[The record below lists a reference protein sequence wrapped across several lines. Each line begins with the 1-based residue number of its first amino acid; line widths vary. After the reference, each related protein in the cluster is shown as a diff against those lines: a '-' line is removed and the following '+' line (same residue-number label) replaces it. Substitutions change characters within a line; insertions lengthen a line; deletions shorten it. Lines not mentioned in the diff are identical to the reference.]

1 MQRRYSA
8 IDLRGYPSDLFISV
22 CTVVSIH
29 SFHPDDT
36 LQGVMIESIRQ
47 LNRIP
52 KGTDVIFARGGT
64 SKRNRKFLESKKIS
78 VLSRP
83 YPLDSVQA
91 RLAAEHHVGLE
102 LCFHEIAR
110 LSGYVRARVL
120 TSLQQTIALAQKYHA
135 PLVITSGSSSPHEV
149 KSPRTLVAFGK
160 ILGLTYP
167 EAKAALWNIPKTII
181 EEVI

>member
-8 IDLRGYPSDLFISV
+8 IDLRGYPSDLFVSV
-22 CTVVSIH
+22 CTVVPVH
-29 SFHPDDT
+29 TFHPNDT
-36 LQGVMIESIRQ
+36 LQGVMVESIRQ

-52 KGTDVIFARGGT
+52 KGADIIFGRGGT
-64 SKRNRKFLESKKIS
+64 SRQNRKFLESKKIS
-78 VLSRP
+78 VLLRP

-102 LCFHEIAR
+102 LCFNEITR
-110 LSGYVRARVL
+110 LSGYVRSRVL
-120 TSLQQTIALAQKYHA
+120 TSLRQTITLAQKYHA
-135 PLVITSGSSSPHEV
+135 PLVITSGSSSPYEV

-160 ILGLTYP
+160 ILGLSYA

-181 EEVI
+181 GEVK